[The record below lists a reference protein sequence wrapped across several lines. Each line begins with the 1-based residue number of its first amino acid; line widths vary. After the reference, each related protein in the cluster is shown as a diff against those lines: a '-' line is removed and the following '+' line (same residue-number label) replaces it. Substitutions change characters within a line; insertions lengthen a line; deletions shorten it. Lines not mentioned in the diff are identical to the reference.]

1 MATYTVAP
9 SQVSPVIDEIQ
20 SASQRITQMIETL
33 KSDLNAS
40 LAEWQTPEAKVAYDQ
55 AQQKWDQASAQ
66 MPVLL
71 GVMRDTLDGVIN
83 DYANAE
89 KVGAGLFGH

>member
-9 SQVSPVIDEIQ
+9 AQVSTVIDEIQ
-20 SASQRITQMIETL
+20 SASQRIMQMIETL
-33 KSDLNAS
+33 KGDLNAS
-40 LAEWQTPEAKVAYDQ
+40 LAEWQTPQAKVAYDQ
-55 AQQKWDQASAQ
+55 AQAKWDQAGQQ

-89 KVGAGLFGH
+89 KVGSGLFGG